1 MAKSPKVE
9 ATNEVTTEVTV
20 TINETKDVVAQAP
33 MSKATLEEIE
43 AGKKALAKNA
53 K

>member
-9 ATNEVTTEVTV
+9 ATSEVTTEVTV
-20 TINETKDVVAQAP
+20 TVTEQKADAAPVAL
-33 MSKATLEEIE
+33 SKATLEEIE